1 MSEPKKAAR
10 RRDVME
16 INSDYRTHAH
26 DGSPDADIRC
36 FRCGRPVR
44 APRYAIWVDS
54 EGLMRQVGDI
64 KGADRY
70 RIGSECTKAVPDG
83 FLHGM

>member
-1 MSEPKKAAR
+1 
-10 RRDVME
+10 
-16 INSDYRTHAH
+16 
-26 DGSPDADIRC
+26 
-36 FRCGRPVR
+36 
-44 APRYAIWVDS
+44 
-54 EGLMRQVGDI
+54 MRQVGDI